1 MIMKNILSCEANQ
14 IIRTQTARPHPFVF
28 LPERMRTACDRS
40 GANGKE
46 RDSETGYDIS
56 RHERREYILIFEV
69 NNTSGWESATRL
81 RKGHKGII
89 PNKKRGEGIHLGGN
103 VSQTWRWTETFNV
116 KQVEQ

>member
-1 MIMKNILSCEANQ
+1 MTDQLLLFIATHKTSLPN
-14 IIRTQTARPHPFVF
+14 RTQTARPHPFVS

-40 GANGKE
+40 GATGKE
-46 RDSETGYDIS
+46 RDAETGYDIS

-89 PNKKRGEGIHLGGN
+89 PNKKGGGRN
-103 VSQTWRWTETFNV
+103 PFGRKCQSDLEVDGNI
-116 KQVEQ
+116 